1 MSRRDGYRVGA
12 LQPEKDLGLR
22 MKEINCEGGM
32 RMSAGRDRAHPPI
45 LEGDLGTMIFKL
57 AI

>member
-1 MSRRDGYRVGA
+1 MDVGA

-22 MKEINCEGGM
+22 MKKISCEGGM
-32 RMSAGRDRAHPPI
+32 RVSAGRDRSHPLI